1 MEDKIICGLV
11 GVIGNIEKAHK
22 DAFRTLLCLDT
33 IRGPH
38 STGVATINSQGEWD
52 MVKRRGTPWDLFDS
66 REYHTTINKVTYGLI
81 GHNRYATQGKVNQ
94 TNAHPFEF
102 EDVVGCHNGTLR
114 GQHRL
119 PEHTRFEVD
128 SENIYYAIQ
137 TEGLNAT
144 LAKLDGA
151 YALSYWDK
159 RSEDFVLLRND
170 ERTLYYSF
178 TKDGKTMFWAS
189 EDWML
194 HVALGKANIKYGL
207 IQSVDECT
215 IYRFNVE
222 RKYNAGPI
230 TYTKEKFEEFIPP
243 KKTFPS
249 VTVRGKTTTGYSNSS
264 TATKTLPG
272 KPLPPKLQTMD
283 KKRADFV
290 ITHCITS
297 TTGSRCLVGHAVCD
311 SSISVRMWPGTL
323 FEDFWGIKDDTTFN
337 GQMTAIN
344 DQTNGP
350 YLLVNTQTAQEVVDE
365 DEDEEDDSQA
375 SFLFTGFNGVL
386 LTPDEYDRRVS
397 NGCAFCSDPITREM
411 ADDLLWL
418 KHDDVF
424 CPDCAQNEEALA
436 LIST

>member
-137 TEGLNAT
+137 TEGLDAT

-159 RSEDFVLLRND
+159 RRRGLC
-170 ERTLYYSF
+170 
-178 TKDGKTMFWAS
+178 
-189 EDWML
+189 
-194 HVALGKANIKYGL
+194 VAA
-207 IQSVDECT
+207 
-215 IYRFNVE
+215 
-222 RKYNAGPI
+222 
-230 TYTKEKFEEFIPP
+230 
-243 KKTFPS
+243 
-249 VTVRGKTTTGYSNSS
+249 
-264 TATKTLPG
+264 
-272 KPLPPKLQTMD
+272 
-283 KKRADFV
+283 
-290 ITHCITS
+290 
-297 TTGSRCLVGHAVCD
+297 
-311 SSISVRMWPGTL
+311 
-323 FEDFWGIKDDTTFN
+323 
-337 GQMTAIN
+337 
-344 DQTNGP
+344 
-350 YLLVNTQTAQEVVDE
+350 
-365 DEDEEDDSQA
+365 
-375 SFLFTGFNGVL
+375 
-386 LTPDEYDRRVS
+386 
-397 NGCAFCSDPITREM
+397 
-411 ADDLLWL
+411 
-418 KHDDVF
+418 
-424 CPDCAQNEEALA
+424 
-436 LIST
+436 